1 MPDAV
6 LSPRTTLQNA
16 ERTPL
21 LGALLRT
28 LRGSIRRP
36 VNPAVRDAAA
46 LRELANRYRDTD
58 RGFAADLFSAA
69 DRHEE
74 TARANRPGSA
84 ADRRR

>member
-1 MPDAV
+1 MPDSV
-6 LSPRTTLQNA
+6 LSLRTTLRNA
-16 ERTPL
+16 EQTPL
-21 LGALLRT
+21 LAALLRA

-46 LRELANRYRDTD
+46 LRQFANRYRDTD

-84 ADRRR
+84 ADRRL

>member
-6 LSPRTTLQNA
+6 LSLRSTLRKP

-21 LGALLRT
+21 LAALSRA
-28 LRGSIRRP
+28 LRGLTRRP

-69 DRHEE
+69 DRHEQI
-74 TARANRPGSA
+74 ARANRPGSA
-84 ADRRR
+84 ADRRH